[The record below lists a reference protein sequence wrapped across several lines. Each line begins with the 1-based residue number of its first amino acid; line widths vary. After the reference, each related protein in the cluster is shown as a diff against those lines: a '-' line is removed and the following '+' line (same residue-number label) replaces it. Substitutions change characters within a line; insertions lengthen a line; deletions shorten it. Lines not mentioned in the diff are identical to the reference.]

1 MKHPR
6 HLRLLFA
13 ALAAV
18 VPLASN
24 AQTTFF
30 SDNFASGS
38 TIGAT
43 NPAPPTVHSASYQ
56 TVSSLTWYPTSSIA
70 PNDLRFGI
78 TNAGGGNISQIQ
90 ALFANSPVPLTAV
103 GDNIQLTV
111 VFTNVCGVFGAGN
124 NDIGIGLFSSGQVA
138 PLAGGQ
144 NGTEGAANVPGGVN
158 GWQGYN
164 VIYGPVGS
172 SLHNTVMTRPA
183 QTSGTGNQDLVTR
196 GSSSKGYLGFAAI
209 SPSTDPA
216 QAVPPSTNQCYT
228 DVFSITLLT
237 TSPVSLA
244 ITNYVYLGPLS
255 TVGPATLVT
264 TNGGIATNTTYLV
277 SGFDGFAIGFY
288 NKSASPS
295 NTLDITSVL
304 ISGQSTPVPG
314 PPNITTQPIPVTVPS
329 GAAGDFNV
337 AANGFSMTYQWHRN
351 GTNLVDGGNISG
363 SQSSMLVISPAGSA
377 DVASGANGY
386 WVTIT
391 GAGGFSTNS
400 TTNSLSLS
408 TAKNL
413 EWTSANGNVWDLN
426 TTANWQLSGTSTP
439 ETFNFGDNV
448 TLDDFAGGGFVN
460 LSGSFLSASSVTVNS
475 QYTYT
480 LESTDGTGSFAGP
493 GGLLYEGTGQL
504 TLNVANT
511 FTGGTVISNASAYVF
526 LENYAALGN
535 GPVTFA
541 IDGGKM
547 EIATAAGGS
556 ASVGL
561 NGNLVVNAN
570 SSLMPDS
577 AGSFG
582 AVFLADM
589 SGTPG
594 KTLSISAGPSSAGG
608 TTRIRVYGTNTTY
621 NANLDLGNQILFAP
635 YSATGSQTY
644 NGVISDSGAMME
656 KGTIS
661 YFNGQNTYSGGM
673 NISAGAIG
681 LGVDSQGGAD
691 ANVTSG
697 PIGTGP
703 LLLTIDST
711 TTTTGSGE
719 VLAMNGARTIGNS
732 IQSPSGTN
740 NLTLIVGGTNN
751 LTFTGTFTLN
761 GNDNIFTNAITT
773 RTIQVT
779 NTAATTLSGAIVD
792 TSGFGYGLIK
802 TGSGALYLNGVN
814 TYTGATT
821 NNSSATNTPGL
832 LAGSGTIAGPVI
844 VLTNSSIG
852 GGPAASIGTLT
863 INNNLTLAGNG
874 WFRLNKSL
882 AQSNDIVSVSGTLVN
897 TSTGAINVNNI
908 GPTLAVGDKFTLFSK
923 PVGNG
928 NTLSIAGGGAT
939 WNNKLA
945 IDGSIQVLTVT
956 PPTASYPTNVTFS
969 LSGSTLTIG
978 WPATHL
984 GWILQ
989 QQTNKVSV
997 GLSPTNTWYDVSGT
1011 SSGTNASMTINPANP
1026 TVFFRLRHP

>member
-1 MKHPR
+1 M
-6 HLRLLFA
+6 FA
-13 ALAAV
+13 VLAAIA
-18 VPLASN
+18 PLSSN

-30 SDNFASGS
+30 SDNFTRGS

-43 NPAPPTVHSASYQ
+43 NPAPPTAHSASYQ
-56 TVSSLTWYPTSSIA
+56 TVSSLAWYPTPSVTA
-70 PNDLRFGI
+70 NDLRFGI
-78 TNAGGGNISQIQ
+78 TNAGSGNICEIQ
-90 ALFANSPVPLTAV
+90 ALFANSPIPLTAV

-124 NDIGIGLFSSGQVA
+124 NDIGIGLFSSGQVP
-138 PLAGGQ
+138 PLGGGL
-144 NGTEGAANVPGGVN
+144 NGTEGTANVPGGVN

-164 VIYGPVGS
+164 VIFGPVGS
-172 SLHNTVMTRPA
+172 TLHNTVMTRPA

-196 GSSSKGYLGFAAI
+196 GSTSKGYLGFAAI
-209 SPSTDPA
+209 SPSADPA

-244 ITNYVYLGPLS
+244 ITNYIYSGPLS

-277 SGFDGFAIGFY
+277 SGFDGFSIGFY

-295 NTLDITSVL
+295 NTLDIASVL

-314 PPNITTQPIPVTVPS
+314 PPNITTEPVAVAVPS
-329 GAAGDFNV
+329 GATCDFNV

-386 WVTIT
+386 WVTIS
-391 GAGGFSTNS
+391 GAGGYSTNS
-400 TTNSLSLS
+400 TTNSLSLT
-408 TAKNL
+408 TAKTL
-413 EWTSANGNVWDLN
+413 EWTAANGNVWDLD
-426 TTANWQLSGTSTP
+426 TTTNWQNQSDTP
-439 ETFNFGDNV
+439 EAFNFGDNV
-448 TLDDFAGGGFVN
+448 TFDDFVGGGFVD
-460 LSGSFLSASSVTVNS
+460 LSGSFLSAGSVTVNS
-475 QYTYT
+475 HGTYT
-480 LESTDGTGSFAGP
+480 FESTDGTGSIAGP
-493 GGLLYEGTGQL
+493 GSLLYEGTGQL

-511 FTGGTVISNASAYVF
+511 YTGGTVISNASAYVY
-526 LENYAALGN
+526 LEKYASLGN

-541 IDGGKM
+541 VDGGQM
-547 EIATAAGGS
+547 EITTVAGGS
-556 ASVGL
+556 ASIGL
-561 NGNLVVNAN
+561 NGDLVINAN
-570 SSLMPDS
+570 STILPDS

-582 AVFLADM
+582 VVFLADLF
-589 SGTPG
+589 GEPG
-594 KTLSISAGPSSAGG
+594 KTLMISPGPANSGG
-608 TTRIRVYGTNTTY
+608 ITRVRVYGTNTTY
-621 NANLDLGNQILFAP
+621 NANLDLGSQILFAP
-635 YSATGSQTY
+635 YSASGSQTY
-644 NGVISDSGAMME
+644 NGVISDSGAMMQ

-673 NISAGAIG
+673 NIAAGTIG
-681 LGVDSQGGAD
+681 LGVDSQGGVD

-719 VLAMNGARTIGNS
+719 VMAMNGARTIGNS

-761 GNDNIFTNAITT
+761 GNDDIFTNTITA

-779 NTAATTLSGAIVD
+779 NTAATTLSGPIVD

-802 TGSGALYLNGVN
+802 TGNGALYLNGAN
-814 TYTGATT
+814 TYTGSTT
-821 NNSSATNTPGL
+821 NNSGATNGPGL
-832 LAGSGTIAGPVI
+832 LAGSGSISGLVF

-852 GGPAASIGTLT
+852 GGSAASIGTLT
-863 INNNLTLAGNG
+863 INNNLTIAGNG

-882 AQSNDIVSVSGTLVN
+882 GQQSDEVSVSGSLAN
-897 TSTGAINVNNI
+897 TGTGTITVTNL
-908 GPTLAVGDKFTLFSK
+908 GPALAVGDTFTLFSK
-923 PVGNG
+923 AVANG
-928 NTLSIAGGGAT
+928 STMNVTGGGMIWT
-939 WNNKLA
+939 NKLA
-945 IDGSIQVLTVT
+945 LNGSIQALSVA
-956 PPTASYPTNVTFS
+956 PTTADYPTNVTFS
-969 LSGSTLTIG
+969 FSGNTLTIG

-989 QQTNKVSV
+989 QQTNSVKV
-997 GLSPTNTWYDVSGT
+997 GLSPTNTWYDVSET
-1011 SSGTNASMTINPANP
+1011 SSGTNATITVNPANP